1 MAKHLPLVSFHTYFV
16 PSVILCTPPLCLS
29 ASQRV
34 SMSLWPSWLTEL
46 STWQFFFFYK
56 PFLLKLPVRKSVNSS
71 PQGVWK
77 LFKYSSSSTFLW
89 SLAQNGRGVKKC
101 HSSGGKRE
109 NFDLRGNWEREKK
122 NRRLPAKLGAM
133 ASEVKIVDWRYYSRI
148 SERYLCWSALEHEHY
163 KGKEKPSISPT
174 GGNRLSHYYWD
185 NSRVEGVIVFPILVF
200 PAARRLLG

>member
-1 MAKHLPLVSFHTYFV
+1 
-16 PSVILCTPPLCLS
+16 
-29 ASQRV
+29 
-34 SMSLWPSWLTEL
+34 MSLWPSWLTEL
-46 STWQFFFFYK
+46 STWQFFFFLQTLSFK
-56 PFLLKLPVRKSVNSS
+56 TSRK
-71 PQGVWK
+71 
-77 LFKYSSSSTFLW
+77 
-89 SLAQNGRGVKKC
+89 KKREFF
-101 HSSGGKRE
+101 SSGRLKAVQIFFLVHISLVARSERQRCEKMSFIRRKTRE
-109 NFDLRGNWEREKK
+109 FWPGGNWEREKT

-133 ASEVKIVDWRYYSRI
+133 ASKVKIVDWRYYSRI